1 MRNSWRDCVMR
12 SVIDWLISDEV
23 HIFSKINRNIYKPPV
38 DEDVKDIV
46 RKNFTRELEFFD
58 FCKQRLHKQYLALN
72 LDQKPWYFNYIFK
85 DIKVRYLVGRLR
97 RQRDI
102 LISPVMLSIQK
113 TILKLVKKSCV
124 TSLHRYFFHCGNTCF
139 IIFLIVAM
147 WEKQWRHI
155 TKFLFLFEENMYTL
169 YSSYVHC

>member
-1 MRNSWRDCVMR
+1 M
-12 SVIDWLISDEV
+12 

-97 RQRDI
+97 DRF
-102 LISPVMLSIQK
+102 ISPVMLSIQK
-113 TILKLVKKSCV
+113 TILKLVKRAALLRYFV
-124 TSLHRYFFHCGNTCF
+124 TSLIFYLGNKCF

-155 TKFLFLFEENMYTL
+155 TKFLLLLQYLRKILVL